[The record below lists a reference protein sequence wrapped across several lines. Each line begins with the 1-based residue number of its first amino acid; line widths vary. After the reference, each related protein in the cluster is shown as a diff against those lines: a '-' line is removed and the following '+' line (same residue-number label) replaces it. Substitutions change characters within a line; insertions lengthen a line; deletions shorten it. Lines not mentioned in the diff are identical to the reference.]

1 MAEPSS
7 DNARTD
13 DSTPQ
18 TNGIVD
24 ADSSPGTDESTNL
37 NKHQSAADIQPSDRP
52 DSPDAAAFTRTNG
65 GSQDAPATPDVLHEN
80 GNGVPATV
88 EDGSAEGDGA
98 SDPTPLA
105 DEPWTKRLYF
115 VRMPKPQEDNQYAAK
130 VLQEEIDVYKN
141 QVQLLNES
149 FNVVKVGTLHH
160 ALHLEVCRLKKAC
173 PCLTS

>member
-7 DNARTD
+7 DNAQMD
-13 DSTPQ
+13 DAVPQ
-18 TNGIVD
+18 TNGAVD
-24 ADSSPGTDESTNL
+24 VDSSFGTESTNL
-37 NKHQSAADIQPSDRP
+37 NKLQPAADRP
-52 DSPDAAAFTRTNG
+52 ASPDAAAFTRTNG
-65 GSQDAPATPDVLHEN
+65 GTQDAPATPDVLHEN
-80 GNGVPATV
+80 GNGVSATV

-98 SDPTPLA
+98 SDPTPVT

-149 FNVVKVGTLHH
+149 FNVVKVGTL
-160 ALHLEVCRLKKAC
+160 LRLM
-173 PCLTS
+173 S